1 MYLLNVVEH
10 TVHTA
15 YVWMDIRELV
25 LSFNTVGQ
33 GSNSV
38 SQAWQQALSLL
49 SRLSHQ
55 GSLSRVS
62 HVSHTGL
69 THATVADTDLALL
82 IILLP
87 PRALGLQRCTTIL
100 RFMNLGS
107 VHANPV
113 LCN

>member
-1 MYLLNVVEH
+1 
-10 TVHTA
+10 
-15 YVWMDIRELV
+15 MDIRELV

-82 IILLP
+82 SILLP